1 MVIALFC
8 RLQGTTMEHNQDVYH
23 VSRFP
28 KIEPRRLLKANMV
41 LLKNK
46 HIYHMYHTDIMVY
59 LGRYRVFRSIDYSL
73 KIS

>member
-28 KIEPRRLLKANMV
+28 KIEPRTFKSKYGTTV
-41 LLKNK
+41 KQ
-46 HIYHMYHTDIMVY
+46 TY
-59 LGRYRVFRSIDYSL
+59 LPHVSYRHNGLPR
-73 KIS
+73 